1 MQVKYIVVLSLSVF
15 IVFGIIVGVILFMLS
30 NTSKKEST
38 DEGTDEGTSNIAL
51 PSVLQFMSPPTYIE
65 MTSQTCMGGSNDG
78 LGCNN
83 GCTGG
88 GQCLHWPDLV
98 SYKKDGVVTDYQ
110 VKYSI
115 WSNNK
120 FLLAYPSGQKLSI
133 NFEIEDNKLYLN
145 CNPGDENDGSPSGF
159 KIRGQ
164 TELEVRGEVMP
175 GDLIEFW
182 SDNGNPGA
190 LMTVPHQLFQAN
202 PQSTD
207 GDTPPASRMFSL
219 TSSKTSANEGETFTI
234 TLTSLYDNISEFID
248 GQVVPY
254 TITGIQPTDIN
265 ESLSGNFTVAINEA
279 QKEFTVDADAQTEN
293 NETFTL
299 SLNDETTSVSVTI
312 NDTSQT
318 PPPTPTPTPPDPAQT
333 YNITV
338 TYSSFSYVL
347 NGTDRVGSV
356 SGTQPS
362 VTIHVGDTLN
372 FNLSNIPGSH
382 PFRIRTSSGEEN
394 VSTPSAS
401 GQSSTGNSTVSW
413 TPNEAGAFVYQCSN
427 HSSMKGDIIVT

>member
-1 MQVKYIVVLSLSVF
+1 MQIKYIVVLSLSVF
-15 IVFGIIVGVILFMLS
+15 IVFGIIVGVILFMS
-30 NTSKKEST
+30 NTSKKES
-38 DEGTDEGTSNIAL
+38 TDEGTSNIAL

-88 GQCLHWPDLV
+88 GQCLHWPGLV

-145 CNPGDENDGSPSGF
+145 CNPVDENDGSPSGF

-182 SDNGNPGA
+182 SANGLPGA

-248 GQVVPY
+248 GQIVPY

-265 ESLSGNFTVAINEA
+265 ESLSGNFTVANNEA

-312 NDTSQT
+312 NDTSQEE
-318 PPPTPTPTPPDPAQT
+318 TPTPPGSQT
-333 YNITV
+333 FVIHV
-338 TYSSFSYVL
+338 TKYSSAYNHNYRMSGEDR
-347 NGTDRVGSV
+347 NGPLDVNANNPPLTC
-356 SGTQPS
+356 
-362 VTIHVGDTLN
+362 HLGDTLE
-372 FNLSNIPGSH
+372 FDLDVSGH
-382 PFRIRTSSGEEN
+382 PFLIQTANGQN
-394 VSTPSAS
+394 VAGVTYNGTASQGMVTFVPPSAEVYKYVCEYH
-401 GQSSTGNSTVSW
+401 STMQNIITVI
-413 TPNEAGAFVYQCSN
+413 N
-427 HSSMKGDIIVT
+427 

>member
-1 MQVKYIVVLSLSVF
+1 MQIKYIVVLSLSVF
-15 IVFGIIVGVILFMLS
+15 IVFGTIVGVILFMS

-38 DEGTDEGTSNIAL
+38 DEGTSNSAL

-83 GCTGG
+83 GCIDG
-88 GQCLHWPDLV
+88 GQCLHWPALV

-110 VKYSI
+110 VKYSM

-120 FLLAYPSGQKLSI
+120 FLEAYPSGLKLSI

-145 CNPGDENDGSPSGF
+145 CNPGDGNDGSPSGF

-164 TELEVRGEVMP
+164 NTELGVRGEVIP
-175 GDLIEFW
+175 GDLIELW
-182 SDNGNPGA
+182 SDNGLPGA

-207 GDTPPASRMFSL
+207 GDTPAASRMFSL
-219 TSSKTSANEGETFTI
+219 TSNKTSANEGEAFTI

-265 ESLSGNFTVAINEA
+265 VAGVDVSLSGYFTVAINEA
-279 QKEFTVDADAQTEN
+279 QKEFTVNADAETEN

-312 NDTSQT
+312 NDTSQEA
-318 PPPTPTPTPPDPAQT
+318 PTPPGSQT
-333 YNITV
+333 FV
-338 TYSSFSYVL
+338 
-347 NGTDRVGSV
+347 
-356 SGTQPS
+356 
-362 VTIHVGDTLN
+362 IHVTTYTSAYNHNYRMSGEDRNGPLDVNANNPPLTCNLGDTLE
-372 FNLSNIPGSH
+372 FDLDVSGH
-382 PFRIRTSSGEEN
+382 PFLIQ
-394 VSTPSAS
+394 SAS
-401 GQSSTGNSTVSW
+401 GQSVDGVTYTGTESQGMVT
-413 TPNEAGAFVYQCSN
+413 FVPPSAEVYKYQCQYHTTMQN
-427 HSSMKGDIIVT
+427 IITVIN

>member
-1 MQVKYIVVLSLSVF
+1 MQIKYIVVLSLSVF
-15 IVFGIIVGVILFMLS
+15 IVFGIIVGVILFML

-38 DEGTDEGTSNIAL
+38 DEGTSNSAL

-88 GQCLHWPDLV
+88 GQCLHWPALV
-98 SYKKDGVVTDYQ
+98 SYKKDGVITDYQ
-110 VKYSI
+110 VKYSL

-120 FLLAYPSGQKLSI
+120 FLEAYPSGLKLSI

-145 CNPGDENDGSPSGF
+145 CNPGDGNDGSPSGF

-164 TELEVRGEVMP
+164 NTELGVRGEVIP
-175 GDLIEFW
+175 GDLIELW
-182 SDNGNPGA
+182 SANGLPGA

-207 GDTPPASRMFSL
+207 GDTPAASRMFSL
-219 TSSKTSANEGETFTI
+219 TSSKTSANEGEAFTI
-234 TLTSLYDNISEFID
+234 TLTSLYDNISELID

-265 ESLSGNFTVAINEA
+265 VAGVDVSLSGNFTVAINEA
-279 QKEFTVDADAQTEN
+279 QKEFTVNADAQTEN
-293 NETFTL
+293 TETFTL

-318 PPPTPTPTPPDPAQT
+318 PPTPPTPPDPPQT

-338 TYSSFSYVL
+338 TTSGFSYVL

-356 SGTQPS
+356 SGTQPP

-372 FNLSNIPGSH
+372 FNLSSIPGSH
-382 PFRIRTSSGEEN
+382 PFRIRTNSGGAD

-401 GQSSTGNSTVSW
+401 GQNSTGNATVSW
-413 TPNEAGAFVYQCSN
+413 TPNEAGTFVYQCSA
-427 HSSMKGDIIVT
+427 HSGMKGDINVT